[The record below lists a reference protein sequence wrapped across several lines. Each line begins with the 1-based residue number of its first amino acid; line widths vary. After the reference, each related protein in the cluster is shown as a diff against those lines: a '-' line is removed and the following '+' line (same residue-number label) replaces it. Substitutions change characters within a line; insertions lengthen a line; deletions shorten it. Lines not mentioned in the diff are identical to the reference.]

1 MSISSKVRKALF
13 LAALTTSL
21 PAGSAV
27 AQTGVW
33 LIGEVAPLTGPGATV
48 GTRLNKSTKM
58 WVEQINAAGGIAGR
72 KVELIT
78 CNDEVRPEKAVACV
92 RDMLGKG
99 VMMIFGNT
107 LTASIRAMEPLV
119 AKGPVMLVPSPN
131 IVPPASSF
139 MFQVSPSDHA
149 MTIVIADFMKANGI
163 ERLGMVAATDA
174 SGEAGVASARE
185 VMAQRKLDLR
195 LARIDLR
202 ATDATTQLATV
213 AGNDVKLIYS
223 SYTGAGAATVV
234 KGFSNLGLKQ
244 PLILSYGNL
253 SEAFMDVIRREM
265 PARLLGTG
273 LAALS
278 PELVQDPVSRKRSQD
293 FLAQYEKT
301 YNEKPDQINLLGKLS
316 SDTAE
321 AVFRNVK
328 DPTDAAAVKAFLES
342 GTVIPSVHS
351 LKFSVTSHVGL
362 TENDVRILEYKNGS
376 WGKAD
381 AIK

>member
-1 MSISSKVRKALF
+1 MSTIKTTV
-13 LAALTTSL
+13 LAAVASSL
-21 PAGSAV
+21 LACSAS
-27 AQTGVW
+27 AQSNVW

-58 WVEQINAAGGIAGR
+58 WAEQINAAGGIAGR
-72 KVELIT
+72 KVEIIT

-92 RDMLGKG
+92 RDMLAKG

-119 AKGPVMLVPSPN
+119 AKGPVTLVPSPN
-131 IVPPASSF
+131 IVPPADSF
-139 MFQVSPSDHA
+139 MFQVSPSDNA
-149 MTIVIADFMKANGI
+149 MTISIADFMQANGLN
-163 ERLGMVAATDA
+163 RLGMVAATDA
-174 SGEAGVASARE
+174 SGEVGVVSARD
-185 VMAQRKLDLR
+185 VFAQRKMDLK

-213 AGNDVKLIYS
+213 AGDDVKLIYS

-234 KGFSNLGLKQ
+234 KGLSNLGLKQ

-253 SEAFMDVIRREM
+253 SEAFIDVIRSDM

-278 PELVQDPVSRKRSQD
+278 PELVQDPVARKRSQD
-293 FLAQYEKT
+293 FISQYEKT
-301 YNEKPDQINLLGKLS
+301 YSEKADQINLLGKLS

-321 AVFRNVK
+321 AVCRNVK
-328 DPTDAAAVKAFLES
+328 DPTDPAAVKAFLES
-342 GTVIPSVHS
+342 GAVIPSVHS
-351 LKFSVTSHVGL
+351 IQFSKTSHVGL
-362 TENDVRILEYKNGS
+362 TDKDVLVLEYKNNV
-376 WGKAD
+376 WKKTD
-381 AIK
+381 PIK

>member
-21 PAGSAV
+21 PAGSAL
-27 AQTGVW
+27 AQSGVW

-223 SYTGAGAATVV
+223 SYTGAGAA
-234 KGFSNLGLKQ
+234 
-244 PLILSYGNL
+244 
-253 SEAFMDVIRREM
+253 
-265 PARLLGTG
+265 ARLLGTG

-278 PELVQDPVSRKRSQD
+278 PELVQDPASRKRSQD

-342 GTVIPSVHS
+342 GAVIPSVHS

-362 TENDVRILEYKNGS
+362 TENDVRILEYKSGF
-376 WGKAD
+376 WKKAD